1 MERAVLAEQLA
12 EGRSIESIA
21 RETGRAAST
30 VAYWVNKHGLTSG
43 HASRHAPRGG
53 IERERLQAL
62 VEEGL
67 SIRQIAAR
75 CDVSATSVRHWL
87 QRHDLKTQPARYAR
101 RDGAWPNE
109 VLRECVRHGWGA
121 FVRVGNAGTYRCA
134 RCNTEAVSA
143 RRRRVKAILVAE
155 GGGRCVTCGFDAYA
169 GALQF
174 HHRDPA
180 TKAFEVSRQGVTRSL
195 ARLREEAR
203 KCVLLCANCHA
214 MVEAGLLSLPAPAD
228 HRV

>member
-1 MERAVLAEQLA
+1 MERADLAAQLA

-21 RETGRAAST
+21 RDAGRAPST

-43 HASRHAPRGG
+43 HAARHAPRGG
-53 IERERLQAL
+53 IERERLQTL

-75 CDVSATSVRHWL
+75 SDVSATTVRHWL
-87 QRHDLKTQPARYAR
+87 QRHGLKTQPARYAR
-101 RDGAWPNE
+101 RDGPRPSDL
-109 VLRECVRHGWGA
+109 LRECSRHGWA
-121 FVRVGNAGTYRCA
+121 TFVRVGNAGHYRCG
-134 RCNTEAVSA
+134 RCNAEAVSE

-155 GGGRCVTCGFDAYA
+155 AGGSCVACGFDAYA

-195 ARLREEAR
+195 RRLREEAR

-214 MVEAGLLSLPAPAD
+214 MVEAGLLSLSAPAD
-228 HRV
+228 DRV

>member
-1 MERAVLAEQLA
+1 VDATTLASQLA

-30 VAYWVNKHGLTSG
+30 VAYWVNKHGLTSQ
-43 HASRHAPRGG
+43 HAPRHAPRGG

-62 VEEGL
+62 VEAGL

-75 CDVSATSVRHWL
+75 CDVSATTVRHWL
-87 QRHDLKTQPARYAR
+87 QRHGLKTQPARYAR
-101 RDGAWPNE
+101 RDGPRPHE
-109 VLRECVRHGWGA
+109 LLRECTRHGWGA
-121 FVRVGNAGTYRCA
+121 FVRIGAEGHYRCA

-143 RRRRVKAILVAE
+143 RRRRVKELLVAE
-155 GGGRCVTCGFDAYA
+155 AGGGCAICGFDSYA

-174 HHRDPA
+174 HHRDPGA
-180 TKAFEVSRQGVTRSL
+180 KAFEVSRQGITRSL
-195 ARLREEAR
+195 SRLREEAK

-214 MVEAGLLSLPAPAD
+214 MVEAGLLEVPVAAD
-228 HRV
+228 HRG

>member
-1 MERAVLAEQLA
+1 MDRGTLTAQLA

-21 RETGRAAST
+21 RETGRAPST
-30 VAYWVNKHGLTSG
+30 VAYWINKYGLSTQ
-43 HASRHAPRGG
+43 HARRHAPRGG
-53 IERERLQAL
+53 IERQQLQAL

-75 CDVSATSVRHWL
+75 CDVSATTVRHWL
-87 QRHDLKTQPARYAR
+87 QRYEMKTQPARYAR
-101 RDGAWPNE
+101 RDEPKPDRL
-109 VLRECVRHGWGA
+109 LRECSRHGWGP
-121 FVRVGNAGTYRCA
+121 FVQVGAAGRYRCA
-134 RCNTEAVSA
+134 RCNTEAVST
-143 RRRRVKAILVAE
+143 RRRRVKELLVAE
-155 GGGRCVTCGFDAYA
+155 AGGHCVTCGFSAYV

-195 ARLREEAR
+195 ARLRSEAR

-214 MVEAGLLSLPAPAD
+214 MVEAGVLKLPPLDAD
-228 HRV
+228 RG